1 MREWIVIRGLGR
13 EAEHSKEFL
22 IKLQAADPES
32 RVRCVDLPGAGEFY
46 KLSSPMSIESIAEFV
61 NLQIEKQENT
71 ERYILAVSL
80 GAMVATS
87 LLKKY
92 PQVAKGAVLANS
104 SFANLSPF
112 YHRLQIDALTHMY
125 KAVTSTDLVE
135 REKAILAMVSNRN
148 DRDLY
153 AEAWA
158 DIARQRPVAPINFLK
173 QLLAASV
180 YKLDYEKPTHPILV
194 LSSAQDRMVHPECS
208 KKLSEF
214 WDLPIEVHPTAGH
227 ELWLDDADWVVQKV
241 MSFFKAIKA

>member
-13 EAEHSKEFL
+13 EAAHSREFL
-22 IKLQAADPES
+22 SKLQEADPES

-61 NLQIEKQENT
+61 NLQVEKQESS

-92 PQVAKGAVLANS
+92 PQVAKGAVLANT

-112 YHRLQIDALTHMY
+112 YHRLQIEALAHMY
-125 KAVTSTDLVE
+125 KAVTSTDLIA
-135 REKAILAMVSNRN
+135 REKEVLAMVSNRS

-153 AEAWA
+153 AEEWA
-158 DIARQRPVAPINFLK
+158 DIARQRPVAPMNFLK
-173 QLLAASV
+173 QLLAASF
-180 YKLDYEKPTHPILV
+180 YKLDYEKPAHPILV
-194 LSSAQDRMVHPECS
+194 LSSARDRMVHPECS
-208 KKLSEF
+208 QKLSHF

-227 ELWLDDADWVVQKV
+227 ELWLDDADWVIQKTIA
-241 MSFFKAIKA
+241 FFRI